1 MKKSICLFASLYLG
15 FMSLAIPYMFL
26 MFTNPTG
33 TNLACM
39 SILFTMSVMG
49 CYAYADTYRELKSKK
64 H

>member
-1 MKKSICLFASLYLG
+1 MKKSICLFASIFYG

-33 TNLACM
+33 VNLTCM
-39 SILFTMSVMG
+39 SILFAISVMG